1 MIAVELLVVFLVGV
15 MGGLCV
21 IALMAV
27 IYGKDR
33 PTKMYAPIL
42 PSLVLVIVVFYWL
55 GKYGGGIYHLLGALT
70 AVGITVILVTVNF
83 IFIAAKKIKPLHAI
97 VNRLSGGGETI
108 SEVSIELSSSS
119 ALLADG
125 SSSQAAAVEQTS
137 AALTGMASMTKQNAD
152 KSTQAS
158 RLMNETKE
166 VVARANDSMQ
176 VLIRSMEEIKK
187 ASEETSKIIRTID
200 EIAFQTNLLALNAA
214 VEAARAGEAGAGFA
228 VVAGEVRNLA
238 MRSAE
243 AAKNT
248 AAMIESTVKKI
259 MAGSA
264 VVSRTNNEFSQVAES
279 ANRIGHLVGEITA
292 ASQEQSQGVNEI
304 SAAVADLEGVIQKNA
319 AHADDFA
326 AAAER
331 IRAASEEFRELVV
344 LLSPLVGARRLE
356 ESGPP
361 AVKRPL
367 SAPKSVSR
375 RPRPGT
381 DIVPYQGGARARRQH
396 PPVQRLQ
403 APGRPQP
410 LRSASAAAR
419 MPNRHTP

>member
-1 MIAVELLVVFLVGV
+1 MIVAELLVVFLVGV
-15 MGGLCV
+15 MGGFCV
-21 IALMAV
+21 ITLMAV

-55 GKYGGGIYHLLGALT
+55 GKYGGGIYNIFGALI

-83 IFIAAKKIKPLHAI
+83 IIIAAKKIKPLHAI

-108 SEVSIELSSSS
+108 SEVSTELASSS

-137 AALTGMASMTKQNAD
+137 AALTGMTSMTKQNAD
-152 KSTQAS
+152 KSILAN
-158 RLMNETKE
+158 RLMSETKQ

-176 VLIRSMEEIKK
+176 VLIRSMEDIKK
-187 ASEETSKIIRTID
+187 ASEEISKIIRTID

-228 VVAGEVRNLA
+228 VVADEVRRLA

-248 AAMIESTVKKI
+248 AAMIEGTVKKI
-259 MAGSA
+259 MEGSA
-264 VVSRTNNEFSQVAES
+264 VVARTNNEFSEVAES
-279 ANRIGHLVGEITA
+279 ATKIGGLVGEITTS
-292 ASQEQSQGVNEI
+292 SQEQSQGINEI
-304 SAAVADLEGVIQKNA
+304 SAAVADLERVIQKNA
-319 AHADDFA
+319 AYADDFA
-326 AAAER
+326 AASER

-356 ESGPP
+356 GID
-361 AVKRPL
+361 L
-367 SAPKSVSR
+367 SAAKAPLAARKGVI
-375 RPRPGT
+375 PGKPGT
-381 DIVPYQGGARARRQH
+381 DIVPYRKAGRR
-396 PPVQRLQ
+396 
-403 APGRPQP
+403 
-410 LRSASAAAR
+410 
-419 MPNRHTP
+419 

>member
-1 MIAVELLVVFLVGV
+1 MIAAELLVVFLVGV
-15 MGGLCV
+15 VGGFCV
-21 IALMAV
+21 ITLMAV

-55 GKYGGGIYHLLGALT
+55 GKYGGGIYNIFGALT

-108 SEVSIELSSSS
+108 SEVSTELASSS

-137 AALTGMASMTKQNAD
+137 AALTGMTLMTKQNAD
-152 KSTQAS
+152 KSILAN
-158 RLMNETKE
+158 RLMNDTKQ

-176 VLIRSMEEIKK
+176 VLIRSMEDIKK
-187 ASEETSKIIRTID
+187 ASEEISKIIRTID

-228 VVAGEVRNLA
+228 VVADEVRRLA

-248 AAMIESTVKKI
+248 AAMIEGTVKKI
-259 MAGSA
+259 MEGSA
-264 VVSRTNNEFSQVAES
+264 VVARTNSEFSEVAES
-279 ANRIGHLVGEITA
+279 ATKIGGLVGEITTS
-292 ASQEQSQGVNEI
+292 SQEQSQGINEI
-304 SAAVADLEGVIQKNA
+304 SAAVADLERVIQKNA
-319 AHADDFA
+319 AYAEDFA
-326 AAAER
+326 AASER
-331 IRAASEEFRELVV
+331 IRAASEEFSELVV

-356 ESGPP
+356 GIGRSAAG
-361 AVKRPL
+361 VPL
-367 SAPKSVSR
+367 SAPKGAA
-375 RPRPGT
+375 PGTPGT
-381 DIVPYQGGARARRQH
+381 DIVPYRKTGRR
-396 PPVQRLQ
+396 
-403 APGRPQP
+403 
-410 LRSASAAAR
+410 
-419 MPNRHTP
+419 